1 MNGSRGFVFVLLAAF
16 FWGISATYAKL
27 VLTDHVSTTLLVQ
40 VRVTFS
46 LIILVSYFLLTNP
59 RLLTIRMHDI
69 WKFVLVG
76 VVGVAGSN
84 FMYYFALREGTVA
97 SAILLQY
104 TAPIMTIAFA
114 VMAGQEKMTA
124 AKALGG
130 SLSLVGIAMA
140 VGGDGGSL
148 TGQPASAFLSGIAA
162 ACCFAFFTI
171 ATKRLL
177 LRYRVWTVTIYA
189 LLFASMFWIVVH
201 PPWDIMQENPSGE
214 TWIGLIIFALTSIL
228 LPYTMYFAGLQRIE
242 ASRAI
247 IASTC
252 EPIVA
257 IGSAALFLNEH
268 LQPIQFLG
276 AICVIGA
283 IFVVRERKVRKPSV
297 VDAGGDHATQ

>member
-1 MNGSRGFVFVLLAAF
+1 
-16 FWGISATYAKL
+16 
-27 VLTDHVSTTLLVQ
+27 
-40 VRVTFS
+40 
-46 LIILVSYFLLTNP
+46 
-59 RLLTIRMHDI
+59 
-69 WKFVLVG
+69 
-76 VVGVAGSN
+76 
-84 FMYYFALREGTVA
+84 
-97 SAILLQY
+97 
-104 TAPIMTIAFA
+104 
-114 VMAGQEKMTA
+114 
-124 AKALGG
+124 
-130 SLSLVGIAMA
+130 
-140 VGGDGGSL
+140 
-148 TGQPASAFLSGIAA
+148 
-162 ACCFAFFTI
+162 
-171 ATKRLL
+171 
-177 LRYRVWTVTIYA
+177 
-189 LLFASMFWIVVH
+189 MFWIVVH

-228 LPYTMYFAGLQRIE
+228 IPYTMYFAGLQRIE